1 MNNMTNWDANHHEL
15 EQSRGLTS
23 HINQLADD
31 FLKAFDLSHIWVS
44 KDYFDGRYYHLTNDH
59 IWKEDQVS
67 NNHYAD
73 FANKFYTRL
82 NGNDHKPQFF
92 LWQSSPSPDD
102 QLMDKAY
109 RYNLCSGFNL
119 IIMQEDHLENY
130 GFGSAKNLTEIAH
143 RLPTIKDMELFCL
156 YLRENIHKT
165 KLLHNPIMGNIGQS
179 FSPTYAINK
188 TSTISIP
195 HLFSFQCKGHEA
207 KLTRREFVCL
217 GLLSRGY
224 AIKDSARVMN
234 LSPRTVEFHLKQVRE
249 KLNHPPKID
258 LINTFNDSPLANIDP
273 LVLLDLD

>member
-1 MNNMTNWDANHHEL
+1 MTNHNENHLEL
-15 EQSRGLTS
+15 EQSRGLSS
-23 HINQLADD
+23 HINRLTND
-31 FLKAFDLSHIWVS
+31 FLTAFDLSHIWVS

-82 NGNDHKPQFF
+82 NGNDKKPQFF
-92 LWQSSPSPDD
+92 LWQSRPSPDD
-102 QLMDKAY
+102 HLMEKAY
-109 RYNLCSGFNL
+109 HYNLRSGFNL

-130 GFGSAKNLTEIAH
+130 GFGTSRNLDEIAH
-143 RLPTIKDMELFCL
+143 QLPSFKDIELFCL

-165 KLLHNPIMGNIGQS
+165 NLLNNPIMGNIGQC
-179 FSPTYAINK
+179 FSPSYAANNA
-188 TSTISIP
+188 STIPIP
-195 HLFSFQCKGHEA
+195 HLFSFQCKGREA

-234 LSPRTVEFHLKQVRE
+234 LSPRTVEFHLKQAKE
-249 KLNHPPKID
+249 KLNHPAKID
-258 LINTFNDSPLANIDP
+258 LINTFNASPLANIDP
-273 LVLLDLD
+273 LLLLSLD